1 LLEDTIINE
10 QDLGNWRRTHYSF
23 QINSS
28 LINQTITIMGWIS
41 SKRDHGNVLFIQ
53 LRDKFGDIQ
62 IVIKKG
68 KNLEKDIFEIL
79 KNLKEHS
86 AIAVQGKVVEQKR
99 YPNNFEVIPEE
110 IKILSVSTKAAPF
123 LTQAIS
129 TIGID
134 TRLELRALD
143 LRRNYLQNIF
153 KIRFTII
160 NSIREFLN
168 LNYFVEVNTPKMIA
182 TATEGGAALFP
193 IFYYDR
199 EAFLAQS
206 PQLYKEQLT
215 MAFENVFEIAPIF
228 RAEPSRTNR
237 HLSEAISI
245 DVEKAFVNYEDVMN
259 LLDELVSFV
268 IVKIKEKNQDELKN
282 LGIDLPDF
290 KIPFPRYSYTDLVNR
305 LQKNH
310 KYIRWG
316 DDISPKL
323 LKDIVPTNSFY
334 YIIDWPLSTK
344 PFYVKPKANID
355 NDKENSNN
363 NNVENNEPDTNISNL
378 NKNHQMENEK
388 EVGEEDE
395 NDNESKITNTID
407 NNNADKN
414 KLSESFDLMYGSLEL
429 SSGSTRISNKNSLLE
444 NMKKKG
450 LNSVAFDYHLRVF
463 DYGVPPHAG
472 FGLGLERFIMALLK
486 IDNIRDATFY
496 PRDIDRLTP

>member
-23 QINSS
+23 QINTS
-28 LINQTITIMGWIS
+28 LVNQAITIMGWVS

-62 IVIKKG
+62 IVVKKG
-68 KNLEKDIFEIL
+68 KDLENEIFEIL

-86 AIAVQGKVVEQKR
+86 SIAVKGKVVEQKR
-99 YPNNFEVIPEE
+99 SPNTFELIPEE
-110 IKILSVSTKAAPF
+110 IKILSVSAKAAPF

-143 LRRNYLQNIF
+143 LRRNYLQNVF

-168 LNYFVEVNTPKMIA
+168 SNYFVEVNTPKMIA

-237 HLSEAISI
+237 HLSEAISVDI
-245 DVEKAFVNYEDVMN
+245 EKAFVNYEDVMN
-259 LLDELVSFV
+259 LLDELISFV
-268 IVKIKEKNQDELKN
+268 ILKIKEKNQDEIKN
-282 LGIDLPDF
+282 LEINIPDI
-290 KIPFPRYSYTDLVNR
+290 KIPFPRFSYTDLVTR

-323 LKDIVPTNSFY
+323 LKDIVPTDSFY

-344 PFYVKPKANID
+344 PFYVKPKLNTD
-355 NDKENSNN
+355 DKNYNDKNN
-363 NNVENNEPDTNISNL
+363 IVNNGPNDNTDNL
-378 NKNHQMENEK
+378 NQNHNIENQEEEGK
-388 EVGEEDE
+388 GKEDE
-395 NDNESKITNTID
+395 NDNETKIINTNDTNT
-407 NNNADKN
+407 DK
-414 KLSESFDLMYGSLEL
+414 KALSESFDLMYGSLEL
-429 SSGSTRISNKNSLLE
+429 SSGSTRISNKNVLLE

-450 LNSVAFDYHLRVF
+450 LNSIAFDYHLRVF